1 MIRKYKI
8 YIIMGITVLLLFMV
22 LPVDTKGDWEI
33 PWDIT
38 LEGEGN
44 DPAFRSSTVMEI
56 FLKNGTAPKDITVFV
71 NQQKINPIWD
81 YEQSTQISFQE
92 EGIYKVHIVHKNG
105 YEEIRQVMV
114 ELNNPTTAKITAGA
128 YTPGAWSKKNVVLE
142 AYGAKA
148 VSDIQFYEYK
158 IGQDE
163 WKQMKNNKLEI
174 SKDFDDLVYIRAVSK
189 AGREGVISQIPVRV
203 WKQKPELAKIQCD
216 QESIGGW
223 YSKIPVFSYDLK
235 EKEGPQVHLYAQL
248 TDLKTKEILTGID
261 QIPRIRKDG
270 RYQLDIYTKDES
282 GNRSE
287 QLYQTTCFVDTDNPE
302 IFVRYQNPRS
312 EILKYQ
318 KAQIIVKDENLKK
331 GNMILRTSGKQVK
344 PWKLEGDHYET
355 EVIFLKDG
363 KQTLS
368 VQAEDL
374 AGNKMII
381 QEKSFIID
389 TQKPRI
395 KIQGI
400 DNGRSYSKLV
410 KIQVDVKDQNL
421 NPDKTYIYLNGKKM
435 NSVMIKKDGYYTID
449 VKTEDLAGNQNRCS
463 RKFTVNQKGIQIH
476 FLQEDLK
483 EKQISTKNLKPGF
496 RIESLEPVQVMAF
509 LVNGQKKE
517 YQWKEDKVYIKDPIT
532 ENGKCSVSLHVK
544 DSAGNEKTS
553 EEIQFFYDTQKPVIK
568 IEGLDQKS
576 ECEYGK
582 QIGIL
587 LENKTDQWEKVI
599 LDGKEQKL
607 EHHKIT
613 WKELAPGKHVL
624 HLKAVDQAGNKTDQ
638 RITFK
643 ITKVLP
649 KAVKQIVV
657 KQDKI
662 PSKKDEKK
670 QKHPN
675 LWLLFL
681 IGTSIFVSVKMF
693 CSYRKSRHS

>member
-128 YTPGAWSKKNVVLE
+128 YTPGVWSKKNVVLE

-216 QESIGGW
+216 QEPIGGW

-331 GNMILRTSGKQVK
+331 GNMILRTSGK
-344 PWKLEGDHYET
+344 
-355 EVIFLKDG
+355 
-363 KQTLS
+363 
-368 VQAEDL
+368 
-374 AGNKMII
+374 
-381 QEKSFIID
+381 
-389 TQKPRI
+389 
-395 KIQGI
+395 
-400 DNGRSYSKLV
+400 
-410 KIQVDVKDQNL
+410 
-421 NPDKTYIYLNGKKM
+421 
-435 NSVMIKKDGYYTID
+435 
-449 VKTEDLAGNQNRCS
+449 
-463 RKFTVNQKGIQIH
+463 
-476 FLQEDLK
+476 
-483 EKQISTKNLKPGF
+483 
-496 RIESLEPVQVMAF
+496 
-509 LVNGQKKE
+509 
-517 YQWKEDKVYIKDPIT
+517 
-532 ENGKCSVSLHVK
+532 
-544 DSAGNEKTS
+544 
-553 EEIQFFYDTQKPVIK
+553 
-568 IEGLDQKS
+568 
-576 ECEYGK
+576 
-582 QIGIL
+582 
-587 LENKTDQWEKVI
+587 
-599 LDGKEQKL
+599 
-607 EHHKIT
+607 
-613 WKELAPGKHVL
+613 
-624 HLKAVDQAGNKTDQ
+624 
-638 RITFK
+638 
-643 ITKVLP
+643 
-649 KAVKQIVV
+649 
-657 KQDKI
+657 
-662 PSKKDEKK
+662 
-670 QKHPN
+670 
-675 LWLLFL
+675 
-681 IGTSIFVSVKMF
+681 
-693 CSYRKSRHS
+693 

>member
-56 FLKNGTAPKDITVFV
+56 FLKNGTAPKDVTIFV

-216 QESIGGW
+216 QEPIGGW

-368 VQAEDL
+368 VQA
-374 AGNKMII
+374 
-381 QEKSFIID
+381 
-389 TQKPRI
+389 
-395 KIQGI
+395 
-400 DNGRSYSKLV
+400 
-410 KIQVDVKDQNL
+410 
-421 NPDKTYIYLNGKKM
+421 
-435 NSVMIKKDGYYTID
+435 
-449 VKTEDLAGNQNRCS
+449 EDLAGNQNRCS

-613 WKELAPGKHVL
+613 WKELDPGKHVL

>member
-216 QESIGGW
+216 QEPIGGW

-248 TDLKTKEILTGID
+248 TDLKTKEVLTGIN

-331 GNMILRTSGKQVK
+331 ENMKES
-344 PWKLEGDHYET
+344 
-355 EVIFLKDG
+355 FLP
-363 KQTLS
+363 
-368 VQAEDL
+368 A
-374 AGNKMII
+374 
-381 QEKSFIID
+381 
-389 TQKPRI
+389 
-395 KIQGI
+395 
-400 DNGRSYSKLV
+400 
-410 KIQVDVKDQNL
+410 
-421 NPDKTYIYLNGKKM
+421 
-435 NSVMIKKDGYYTID
+435 
-449 VKTEDLAGNQNRCS
+449 
-463 RKFTVNQKGIQIH
+463 IQI
-476 FLQEDLK
+476 
-483 EKQISTKNLKPGF
+483 T
-496 RIESLEPVQVMAF
+496 
-509 LVNGQKKE
+509 
-517 YQWKEDKVYIKDPIT
+517 
-532 ENGKCSVSLHVK
+532 
-544 DSAGNEKTS
+544 
-553 EEIQFFYDTQKPVIK
+553 
-568 IEGLDQKS
+568 
-576 ECEYGK
+576 
-582 QIGIL
+582 
-587 LENKTDQWEKVI
+587 
-599 LDGKEQKL
+599 
-607 EHHKIT
+607 
-613 WKELAPGKHVL
+613 
-624 HLKAVDQAGNKTDQ
+624 
-638 RITFK
+638 
-643 ITKVLP
+643 
-649 KAVKQIVV
+649 
-657 KQDKI
+657 
-662 PSKKDEKK
+662 
-670 QKHPN
+670 
-675 LWLLFL
+675 
-681 IGTSIFVSVKMF
+681 
-693 CSYRKSRHS
+693 